1 MTTYL
6 RNPQKIPVRGMHDRA
21 IGAGERGDLRI
32 GNQAEQFHDSSD
44 VVGR

>member
-1 MTTYL
+1 
-6 RNPQKIPVRGMHDRA
+6 MHNRA

-32 GNQAEQFHDSSD
+32 GNQIAACTSRCAEQFHDSSD